1 MGGFRKQARGFSEVG
16 CRAVGL
22 HSLWEVFFGWWQHG
36 EDPGSSWAWSLGP
49 GLPDQVTDLQP
60 SQLLR
65 APCGLLVLEFR
76 SRLGHPASQT

>member
-1 MGGFRKQARGFSEVG
+1 MG
-16 CRAVGL
+16 CRGGDCIVSGKC
-22 HSLWEVFFGWWQHG
+22 FFGGWQQG

-65 APCGLLVLEFR
+65 APCGFLVLEFR